1 MKLTISERIEFAV
14 LNAELMAKGLFKGSE
29 AMHSWEYYVR
39 YLELEA
45 KKLGTKKINYKLRD
59 WIFSRQRYWGEPFP
73 LLKYEDGTI
82 RCLDADELP
91 VELPAELPAELL
103 SPLERLSPPAELRS
117 EVLLSDP
124 PVRGPRSRL

>member
-1 MKLTISERIEFAV
+1 M
-14 LNAELMAKGLFKGSE
+14 
-29 AMHSWEYYVR
+29 
-39 YLELEA
+39 LEE

-91 VELPAELPAELL
+91 VALPELEKYEPSGSGE
-103 SPLERLSPPAELRS
+103 SPLANATDCTNERDGLGVVVYGPY
-117 EVLLSDP
+117 DDGNTIF
-124 PVRGPRSRL
+124 VRDEKEFFEKFEIVEAA